1 MIGWWI
7 VIAAQTPEQRDEPNS
22 DRKAAVLA
30 NWETSVGGID
40 WVTKLTQEGK
50 ATQLSSGGYPNRYTA
65 KASNVLPMLSNGIP
79 DHNDMTI
86 LGEDYV
92 MPAGWKGNIIMHQEK
107 IDACSP
113 DQVLTIEVWDQ
124 S

>member
-7 VIAAQTPEQRDEPNS
+7 VIAAQTPEERDAPNS

-40 WVTKLTQEGK
+40 WVTRLTKEGK

-65 KASNVLPMLSNGIP
+65 KAGDVLPMLAKGIP
-79 DHNDMTI
+79 DHSYMMIIGD
-86 LGEDYV
+86 DYA
-92 MPAGWKGNIIMHQEK
+92 MRAGWKGNIIIHQDK
-107 IDACSP
+107 IDACHP
-113 DQVLTIEVWDQ
+113 DQVLTIEVWDR